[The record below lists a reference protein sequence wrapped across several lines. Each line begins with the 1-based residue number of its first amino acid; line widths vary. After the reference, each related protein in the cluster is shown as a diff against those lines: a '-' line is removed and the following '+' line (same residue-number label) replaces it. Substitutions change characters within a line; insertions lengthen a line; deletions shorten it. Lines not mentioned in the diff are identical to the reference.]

1 MIRANFA
8 SGGEGIRVGGPNANA
23 QHCSGRNRH
32 LISMMA
38 ASNQTVA
45 VTDAR
50 GEAHNVTVIY
60 GLHVA
65 IPDDMKTFPVELVPL
80 P

>member
-1 MIRANFA
+1 
-8 SGGEGIRVGGPNANA
+8 
-23 QHCSGRNRH
+23 
-32 LISMMA
+32 MA